1 VRHFAYG
8 LTIDSDLDL
17 GLPVTDVAGVADVVV
32 RQWPGDPGPV
42 LDGLQPVEGSP
53 STSMAVCDRHFV
65 VGFGDDAVVSI
76 DASGTEV
83 WWADLG
89 ADLPTLVHLLL
100 DQVLPRVAARRGHLV
115 LHGSSVANGSG
126 DAIVVLGQ
134 SGRGKSTL
142 AAGLVARGF
151 VPLSDDCVV
160 LHVDEQGATVVPSYP
175 GHRLSRRSLDLIG
188 WADDVGSSRVSRHSD
203 KLRVAG
209 DASPVMPEPARLKQL
224 VVLLDPN
231 DSRSVEGPLGPAERA
246 VALLQHSFHLC
257 APEERVELVAR
268 AATFGDRCAV
278 STLCYEQTEAG
289 FDRSI
294 AMLAR
299 MLQQPEN

>member
-1 VRHFAYG
+1 VHQLAYG
-8 LTIDSDLDL
+8 LTIDCDLDL
-17 GLPVTDVAGVADVVV
+17 GLPATDAAPAADVVV
-32 RQWPGDPGPV
+32 RQWQGDPGPV
-42 LDGLQPVEGSP
+42 LDGLRAVEGSP
-53 STSMAVCDRHFV
+53 SMSMVVCDRHFV
-65 VGFGDDAVVSI
+65 VGFGDDAVFAI
-76 DASGTEV
+76 GASGTEV
-83 WWADLG
+83 WWADVG
-89 ADLPTLVHLLL
+89 VDLPTLVHLLL

-115 LHGSSVANGSG
+115 LHGSSVADGSG
-126 DAIVVLGQ
+126 NAIVVLGQ

-151 VPLSDDCVV
+151 VLLSDDCVV
-160 LHVDEQGATVVPSYP
+160 LDADEQGATVVPSYP
-175 GHRLSRRSLDLIG
+175 GHRLSPRSLDLVG
-188 WADDVGSSRVSRHSD
+188 WVDDAGSSRVSRHSD

-209 DASPVMPEPARLKQL
+209 EPSPVMPEPARLQQL

-268 AATFGDRCAV
+268 AAAFGERSAV
-278 STLCYEQTEAG
+278 STLCYEQTESG

-294 AMLAR
+294 SMLAR
-299 MLQQPEN
+299 MLQQPGS